1 MTHMA
6 NRSFGLKESLEP
18 VYPSVLTFGSRELI
32 ILQGKTILCTYLI
45 EKIQGERQVR
55 QITTAYYICNSYTN
69 GKNLAAEIMR
79 NLTLQLLRQNI
90 ELAAYVFE
98 NYANKGFP
106 PSVAHLRTLLKNLLS
121 TIPTT
126 RICIDGLDEYPPGEQ
141 RLILQEL
148 LTLAKQPGD
157 HCRILFS
164 SRDVENIRKALDKKP
179 TISFRDE
186 KDALDKDI
194 QAYVHGALAELRQ
207 KFRAH
212 PRLMDDIESQIIAKA
227 DGKFQLN
234 EWIRLL
240 IVFRYVSMGSAG
252 YYQP

>member
-1 MTHMA
+1 M
-6 NRSFGLKESLEP
+6 RS
-18 VYPSVLTFGSRELI
+18 
-32 ILQGKTILCTYLI
+32 
-45 EKIQGERQVR
+45 
-55 QITTAYYICNSYTN
+55 
-69 GKNLAAEIMR
+69 
-79 NLTLQLLRQNI
+79 LTLQLLRQNI

-106 PSVAHLRTLLKNLLS
+106 PSVSHLRTLLKSLLS

-141 RLILQEL
+141 RSILQEL
-148 LTLAKQPGD
+148 LTLAKQPGA

-164 SRDVENIRKALDKKP
+164 SRDVDNIRKALDKKP

-194 QAYVHGALAELRQ
+194 QAYVRGALAELRE
-207 KFRAH
+207 KFRTH
-212 PRLMDDIESQIIAKA
+212 PRLMDDIENQIIAKA

-234 EWIRLL
+234 E
-240 IVFRYVSMGSAG
+240 
-252 YYQP
+252 